1 MQGASTLSPP
11 ICLSWHVLLPRQAT
25 ISYHVSSCRCTSSRR
40 EIFSVYG
47 ILSLHDV
54 SPCKDMSSP
63 HLAGLSHGKPPRHAT
78 PDRCLTRRPFLTYP
92 HFLECHRDM
101 NCLQLM
107 TSRNPMY
114 HQHIMTNDIR
124 SDSETTPRFP
134 RFGGGEYCALEYVHV
149 HIYRC
154 ISIRMCA

>member
-63 HLAGLSHGKPPRHAT
+63 HLACLSHGKPPRHAT
-78 PDRCLTRRPFLTYP
+78 PDRFLSRRPVLRYP
-92 HFLECHRDM
+92 HFLACHPDM
-101 NCLQLM
+101 RCHQFM
-107 TSRNPMY
+107 TSRPLMY
-114 HQHIMTNDIR
+114 HQPIMTNEIQ
-124 SDSETTPRFP
+124 SDRETPPEF
-134 RFGGGEYCALEYVHV
+134 HV
-149 HIYRC
+149 LLVSSIVYQNMSIHIYVDVYIFVC
-154 ISIRMCA
+154 VH